1 MLEFR
6 DARCLIAEGE
16 RKLLRAEEKKT
27 AAEGYLFRA
36 QVFTHICHL
45 IFDPSTPPSPKPS
58 ANTAYPSINASEGP
72 SDEWGYPTW
81 IDPPSQPLCSPLTW
95 LGPCE
100 TCGDV
105 YDIQA
110 SCPFEFCCHSCWGT
124 NHLTTHCPVCPADEE
139 MYEEEL
145 LTRTG
150 VSHRVVH
157 SWNCAISATQ
167 DWTHQDNQLDK
178 IIL

>member
-16 RKLLRAEEKKT
+16 RKLLQAEEKKT

-36 QVFTHICHL
+36 RVFTRICHL

-105 YDIQA
+105 YHIQA
-110 SCPFEFCCHSCWGT
+110 SCSFKFCCHSCWGT
-124 NHLTTHCPVCPADEE
+124 DHLTTHCPVCPADEE

-150 VSHRVVH
+150 VSCCVAH
-157 SWNCAISATQ
+157 SRNCTISATR
-167 DWTHQDNQLDK
+167 DRTHRDN
-178 IIL
+178 